1 MKLKDY
7 SRNDRETIEKVRAE
21 HGGWPKEAYFG
32 DSQSILVIGHDE
44 ANENDLLRC
53 GPVFLIDGD
62 WAWCNR
68 GFGGQGHINNAGQN
82 DGPYC
87 SYCKREKL

>member
-7 SRNDRETIEKVRAE
+7 SRNDRERIEKVRAE

-32 DSQSILVIGHDE
+32 GGVSYDD
-44 ANENDLLRC
+44 ANESDLLRC
-53 GPVFLIDGD
+53 GPVFLIDGQ
-62 WAWCNR
+62 WEWCNK
-68 GFGGQGHINNAGQN
+68 GFGGEGHINNAGQN